1 MNHIHATLTLSFFLF
16 LAFPHSHSQS
26 SPPLCAQQLYSC
38 SISVPAIFDPF
49 WEQSPPSQ
57 CNGTDASSQLICH
70 SRHEYQNFT
79 VKKVN
84 YTSHTMTVLPT
95 NTVKDVCSPDFFQ
108 SYENLNK
115 TLLQYY
121 ATVHNVLVF
130 FDCPPHIPD
139 FPPKRNLTCGDAV
152 YYFGEG
158 NEIYGLFYR
167 YPLLNQC
174 NRSLLL
180 PSAAP
185 LYDYDDSDDGAG
197 VLKQALNDGFGVK
210 YGSTYCRRCSESDG
224 SCWSDAYDEE
234 LVSCQHYCPDQ
245 HCSPERSMSLS
256 SPFLSYLTYYILRNL
271 YFFLTNSIPI

>member
-1 MNHIHATLTLSFFLF
+1 
-16 LAFPHSHSQS
+16 
-26 SPPLCAQQLYSC
+26 
-38 SISVPAIFDPF
+38 
-49 WEQSPPSQ
+49 
-57 CNGTDASSQLICH
+57 
-70 SRHEYQNFT
+70 
-79 VKKVN
+79 
-84 YTSHTMTVLPT
+84 
-95 NTVKDVCSPDFFQ
+95 
-108 SYENLNK
+108 
-115 TLLQYY
+115 
-121 ATVHNVLVF
+121 
-130 FDCPPHIPD
+130 
-139 FPPKRNLTCGDAV
+139 V